1 MLRHIAREVWR
12 YQRCNSDKKENKANN
27 GPQNTENK
35 TNNGPENT
43 ENKTNNDPQNT
54 EQKSNVWTNNMKL
67 IKIRGWTLI
76 ACKSLK

>member
-12 YQRCNSDKKENKANN
+12 YQRCNSDKKEKANN

-43 ENKTNNDPQNT
+43 ENKTNNDPENT
-54 EQKSNVWTNNMKL
+54 EQKSNVCKNNMKL
-67 IKIRGWTLI
+67 NKIRGWTLI